1 MFGIEEDKVEYLPQY
16 AEDLFSA
23 ESCKKEPNGTVDLLF
38 AGNVGSAQ
46 SVETIIRAADK
57 TRDIENLRWHIV
69 GEGAALEDCK
79 RLAEEL
85 ALTPVIFHGRKPLS
99 EMPKYYAMTDA
110 MLVTLLDD
118 PVVSLTLP
126 GKVQTY
132 MAAGKPIIGAIGGEA
147 AEVVARAECGYCG
160 GAEDSE
166 AVASNARLFCEAVL
180 SGEAV
185 KMGKNAEAFY
195 REHLTKEK
203 FFEILHA
210 NFKG

>member
-1 MFGIEEDKVEYLPQY
+1 MSLYPQTTGTLEEFQSGNQNPGAL
-16 AEDLFSA
+16 SA
-23 ESCKKEPNGTVDLLF
+23 SQFTVREEQPENTESP
-38 AGNVGSAQ
+38 
-46 SVETIIRAADK
+46 
-57 TRDIENLRWHIV
+57 
-69 GEGAALEDCK
+69 
-79 RLAEEL
+79 
-85 ALTPVIFHGRKPLS
+85 
-99 EMPKYYAMTDA
+99 

-166 AVASNARLFCEAVL
+166 ALASNARLFCEAVL
-180 SGEAV
+180 NGEAV

-195 REHLTKEK
+195 REHFTKEK
-203 FFEILHA
+203 FFEVLHA